1 MSWRNV
7 SYFYEGLTN
16 RERQFVE
23 MMCNREFLQKD
34 PNEAIEYLND
44 LVEKAHT
51 WTGPNSV
58 QSTNRSRPN
67 ASTLS
72 SGGIYQMKEEDSCWH
87 HIYTSYD
94 LGPHSPISLDQMPPL
109 FLRPK
114 VGLGPNE
121 MKIDLGKVFM
131 KNTTY
136 FWNNKI
142 IFGK

>member
-1 MSWRNV
+1 MVMSWRNV
-7 SYFYEGLTN
+7 SYFYEGLSN

-51 WTGPNSV
+51 LTEPNSV
-58 QSTNRSRPN
+58 ESTNQSRPN

-72 SGGIYQMKEEDSCWH
+72 SGGIHQLKEEDSCRH
-87 HIYTSYD
+87 RIYTPYD
-94 LGPHSPISLDQMPPL
+94 SGPPFSNDGSN
-109 FLRPK
+109 LRPK
-114 VGLGPNE
+114 VGLGSNE

-131 KNTTY
+131 KITTY
-136 FWNNKI
+136 FW
-142 IFGK
+142 